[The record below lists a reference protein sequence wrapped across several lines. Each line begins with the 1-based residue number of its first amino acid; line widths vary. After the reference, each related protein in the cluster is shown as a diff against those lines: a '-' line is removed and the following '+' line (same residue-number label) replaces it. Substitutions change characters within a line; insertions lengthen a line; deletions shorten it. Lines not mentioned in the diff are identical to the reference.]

1 MSETIAATHE
11 KLVFLKEKIG
21 YAVGDTASCLYWQT
35 FSMFLMIFY
44 TDTFG
49 ISPAVVGTMFLISRF
64 WDAAIDPVMGVIADR
79 TETKYGKFRPWI
91 LRGIIPFT
99 VAGIVL
105 FITPDISETGK
116 IIYAYVTY
124 TVVMMVYTMV
134 NVPYG
139 ALLGVIS
146 PHSDER
152 TQLAS
157 YRFIGAFTGNIIVQ
171 GTLLALVSFF
181 GKGNDRLGY
190 PLAMTVFAV
199 AAGAL
204 FFFTFAST
212 KERVKPPKEKSTIRT
227 DIKDL
232 LKNRPWIVLCSMGL
246 MTLIYVSIK
255 NGAML
260 YYFKYYVG
268 DQAAAAPF
276 MVAGTVFSILGALST
291 PYIVR
296 FIGSKKATF
305 IVLTLINAA
314 SMAVFYF
321 AGPKDFV
328 LMYATQ
334 IIGSIPGAALFP
346 LIWSMYADTADY
358 GEWKFGR
365 RATGLVFSAATFSQ
379 KMGWA
384 VGGAL
389 AGFLLTIIGFVANVA
404 QNDATLS
411 GIRHMMSTIPAAIA
425 LVVIAISL
433 FYELSDKLEKQVGRE
448 LQARKTTAS

>member
-1 MSETIAATHE
+1 MGATIAATHE
-11 KLVFLKEKIG
+11 KLIFLKEKIG

-64 WDAAIDPVMGVIADR
+64 WDAAIDPVMGMIADR
-79 TETKYGKFRPWI
+79 TETRYGKFRPWI
-91 LRGIIPFT
+91 LWGIIPFM

-105 FITPDISETGK
+105 FITPDFSETGK

-152 TQLAS
+152 TTLAS
-157 YRFIGAFTGNIIVQ
+157 YRFIGAFTGNIIIQ
-171 GTLLALVSFF
+171 GTLLYLVKYF
-181 GKGNDRLGY
+181 GNGNDRLGY
-190 PLAMTVFAV
+190 PLAMTLFAV
-199 AAGAL
+199 VAGAL

-212 KERVKPPKEKSTIRT
+212 KERVKPPKVQSSIRR

-232 LKNRPWIVLCSMGL
+232 LKNRPWLILCSMGL

-255 NGAML
+255 NAAML

-268 DQAAAAPF
+268 DQEAAAPF

-296 FIGSKKATF
+296 FIGDKKLTF
-305 IVLTLINAA
+305 IVLTFVNAVT
-314 SMAVFYF
+314 MAVFYF
-321 AGPKDFV
+321 AGPHDFV
-328 LMYATQ
+328 LMYAMQ
-334 IIGSIPGAALFP
+334 ILGSIPGAAMFP

-389 AGFLLTIIGFVANVA
+389 AGFLLTFIGFVANVA
-404 QNDATLS
+404 ENEATLS

-425 LVVIAISL
+425 LLVIVIAL
-433 FYELSDKLEKQVGRE
+433 FYDLSDKLEKQIGSE
-448 LQARKTTAS
+448 LQARKSSAP

>member
-328 LMYATQ
+328 LMYATGQ
-334 IIGSIPGAALFP
+334 SRV
-346 LIWSMYADTADY
+346 
-358 GEWKFGR
+358 R
-365 RATGLVFSAATFSQ
+365 RCF
-379 KMGWA
+379 
-384 VGGAL
+384 
-389 AGFLLTIIGFVANVA
+389 
-404 QNDATLS
+404 
-411 GIRHMMSTIPAAIA
+411 R
-425 LVVIAISL
+425 
-433 FYELSDKLEKQVGRE
+433 
-448 LQARKTTAS
+448 

>member
-1 MSETIAATHE
+1 MSEIAAAVT
-11 KLVFLKEKIG
+11 KKYVFFREKIG

-49 ISPAVVGTMFLISRF
+49 ITPAVVGTMFLISRF
-64 WDAAIDPVMGVIADR
+64 WDAALDPIMGVIADR
-79 TETKYGKFRPWI
+79 TDTKYGKFRPWI
-91 LRGIIPFT
+91 LWGIIPFT
-99 VAGIVL
+99 VTGIIL
-105 FITPDISETGK
+105 FITPDLGPTGK
-116 IIYAYVTY
+116 IVYAYVTY
-124 TVVMMVYTMV
+124 TLVMMVYTMV

-146 PHSDER
+146 PNSDER
-152 TQLAS
+152 TTLAS
-157 YRFIGAFTGNIIVQ
+157 YRFIGAFFGNIVVQ
-171 GTLLALVSFF
+171 GTLLYMVKAF
-181 GKGNDRLGY
+181 GQGNDRIGY
-190 PLAMTVFAV
+190 PLAIAVFAV
-199 AAGAL
+199 AAGGL
-204 FFFTFAST
+204 FFFTFIST
-212 KERVKPPKEKSTIRT
+212 KERVKPPKEQSSVSR

-232 LKNRPWIVLCSMGL
+232 LKNRPWIVLSLMGL

-268 DQAAAAPF
+268 DQEAAAPF
-276 MVAGTVFSILGALST
+276 MVTGTVFSILGALST
-291 PYIVR
+291 PYITK
-296 FIGSKKATF
+296 FIGSKRLTF
-305 IVLTLINAA
+305 IVLTLVSAA
-314 SMAVFYF
+314 SMAVFYL

-334 IIGSIPGAALFP
+334 IIGSVPGAAMFP

-389 AGFLLTIIGFVANVA
+389 AGFVLTLIGFIANVH
-404 QNDATLS
+404 QTEATLS
-411 GIRHMMSTIPAAIA
+411 GIRHMMSTIPAGIAMLVIVIA
-425 LVVIAISL
+425 L
-433 FYELSDKLEKQVGRE
+433 FYNLTSKLEKQIGVD
-448 LQARKTTAS
+448 LQARKGAVS

>member
-204 FFFTFAST
+204 FFFTFIST

-448 LQARKTTAS
+448 LEARKATAS

>member
-1 MSETIAATHE
+1 MSDTTGAVHE
-11 KLVFLKEKIG
+11 QLVFMKEKIG

-79 TETKYGKFRPWI
+79 TETRHGKFRPWI
-91 LRGIIPFT
+91 LWGIIPFT
-99 VAGIVL
+99 VSGIIL
-105 FITPDISETGK
+105 FITPDFSETGK
-116 IIYAYVTY
+116 IVYAYVTY

-152 TQLAS
+152 TTLAS
-157 YRFIGAFTGNIIVQ
+157 FRFIGAFTGNIIVQ
-171 GTLLALVSFF
+171 GTLLYLVRFF
-181 GKGNDRLGY
+181 GNGNDRIGY

-204 FFFTFAST
+204 FFYTFAST
-212 KERVKPPKEKSTIRT
+212 KERVKPPKEQSTVRR

-232 LKNRPWIVLCSMGL
+232 LRNRPWIILCSMGL

-276 MVAGTVFSILGALST
+276 MVTGTVFSIIGALST

-296 FIGSKKATF
+296 FVGSKKLTF
-305 IVLTLINAA
+305 IVLTLVVSA
-314 SMAVFYF
+314 STAVFYL
-321 AGPKDFV
+321 AGPQDFV

-334 IIGSIPGAALFP
+334 IIGSVPGAAMFP

-389 AGFLLTIIGFVANVA
+389 AGFLLTVIGFVANIA
-404 QNDATLS
+404 QNEATLS
-411 GIRHMMSTIPAAIA
+411 GIRHMMSTIPAALA
-425 LVVIAISL
+425 LVVIVIAM
-433 FYELSDKLEKQVGRE
+433 FYELSAKLEKQIGAD
-448 LQARKTTAS
+448 LQARKASAS

>member
-1 MSETIAATHE
+1 MNATIAATHE
-11 KLVFLKEKIG
+11 KLVFMKEKIG

-49 ISPAVVGTMFLISRF
+49 ISPAVVGTMFLLSRF
-64 WDAAIDPVMGVIADR
+64 WDAALDPIMGIIADR
-79 TETKYGKFRPWI
+79 TETRYGKFRPWI
-91 LRGIIPFT
+91 LWGILPFT
-99 VAGIVL
+99 IAGVVL

-152 TQLAS
+152 TTLAS

-171 GTLLALVSFF
+171 GTLLSLVSFF

-212 KERVKPPKEKSTIRT
+212 KERVKPPKEQSSIRR

-276 MVAGTVFSILGALST
+276 MVAGTVFSIVGALST

-296 FIGSKKATF
+296 FIGDKKLTF
-305 IVLTLINAA
+305 IVLTIVNAA
-314 SMAVFYF
+314 SMAVFYL
-321 AGPKDFV
+321 AGPQDFV

-334 IIGSIPGAALFP
+334 IIGSIPGAAMFP

-404 QNDATLS
+404 QNEATLS
-411 GIRHMMSTIPAAIA
+411 GIRHMMSTIPAALA
-425 LVVIAISL
+425 LLVVVITL
-433 FYELSDKLEKQVGRE
+433 FYELTDKLEKQIGSE
-448 LQARKTTAS
+448 LEARKASAS

>member
-1 MSETIAATHE
+1 MTATIAATHE
-11 KLVFLKEKIG
+11 KLVFMKEKIG

-49 ISPAVVGTMFLISRF
+49 ISPAVVGTMFLVSRF

-91 LRGIIPFT
+91 LWGILPFT
-99 VAGIVL
+99 IFGVVL
-105 FITPDISETGK
+105 FITPDFTETGK
-116 IIYAYVTY
+116 IIYAYITY

-152 TQLAS
+152 TTLAS

-171 GTLLALVSFF
+171 GTLLWLVRFF
-181 GKGNDRLGY
+181 GQGNDRLGY

-204 FFFTFAST
+204 FFYTFAST
-212 KERVKPPKEKSTIRT
+212 KERVKPPKEKSTIRR

-276 MVAGTVFSILGALST
+276 MVTGTVFSILGALST

-296 FIGSKKATF
+296 FVGDKKLTF
-305 IVLTLINAA
+305 IILTFVSAA

-321 AGPKDFV
+321 AGPTDFV

-334 IIGSIPGAALFP
+334 IIGSVPGAAMFP

-389 AGFLLTIIGFVANVA
+389 AGFVLTIIGFVANVA

-425 LVVIAISL
+425 LVVIVITL
-433 FYELSDKLEKQVGRE
+433 FYELSDKLEKQIGSE
-448 LQARKTTAS
+448 LEARKATGS

>member
-64 WDAAIDPVMGVIADR
+64 WDAAIDPVMGIIADR

>member
-44 TDTFG
+44 TDTFV
-49 ISPAVVGTMFLISRF
+49 ISPAVVVTMFLISRF

-181 GKGNDRLGY
+181 GKGNYRLGY

-212 KERVKPPKEKSTIRT
+212 KERVKPPKEKSTIRP

-358 GEWKFGR
+358 GEWRFGR

-448 LQARKTTAS
+448 LEARKATAL

>member
-1 MSETIAATHE
+1 
-11 KLVFLKEKIG
+11 
-21 YAVGDTASCLYWQT
+21 
-35 FSMFLMIFY
+35 
-44 TDTFG
+44 
-49 ISPAVVGTMFLISRF
+49 
-64 WDAAIDPVMGVIADR
+64 
-79 TETKYGKFRPWI
+79 
-91 LRGIIPFT
+91 
-99 VAGIVL
+99 
-105 FITPDISETGK
+105 
-116 IIYAYVTY
+116 
-124 TVVMMVYTMV
+124 
-134 NVPYG
+134 
-139 ALLGVIS
+139 
-146 PHSDER
+146 
-152 TQLAS
+152 
-157 YRFIGAFTGNIIVQ
+157 
-171 GTLLALVSFF
+171 
-181 GKGNDRLGY
+181 
-190 PLAMTVFAV
+190 MTVFAV

-204 FFFTFAST
+204 FFYTFAST
-212 KERVKPPKEKSTIRT
+212 KERVKPPKEKSSVRS

-276 MVAGTVFSILGALST
+276 MVTGTVFSILGALST

-296 FIGSKKATF
+296 FVGDKKLTF
-305 IVLTLINAA
+305 IVLTFISAA

-321 AGPKDFV
+321 AGPHDFV

-334 IIGSIPGAALFP
+334 IIGSVPGAAMFP

-389 AGFLLTIIGFVANVA
+389 AGFLLTIIGFVANIA
-404 QNDATLS
+404 QNEATLS
-411 GIRHMMSTIPAAIA
+411 GIRNMMSTIPAAIA
-425 LVVIAISL
+425 LVVIVITL
-433 FYELSDKLEKQVGRE
+433 FYELNDKLEKQIGSE
-448 LQARKTTAS
+448 LEARKASAS